1 MLVAATRAL
10 AALARYDVPD
20 KVLSAYGLSNLTFGD
35 DYIIPKPFDP
45 RVLTHV
51 APAVAQA
58 AADSGVARLPIEDLG
73 AYRERLHLLVERAR
87 GIMQPLIERARTTQ
101 RRRLVFC
108 DGSSPAIQRAAQI
121 LLDEGICTPV
131 LLGDPERIVA
141 QAERMHIT
149 LDGMELEPVIHG
161 QHTAELAQSLWQLR
175 ARKGMTLAAARSSL
189 RQHAWYAAMMVR
201 EGLAD
206 GMVGGLN
213 RPYKLTIGPALQ
225 ALGLKAGSRL
235 VSGAY
240 AMLFKNR
247 KIFLGDCT
255 VNLEP
260 NAEELAEI
268 AINTARAAETFGEK
282 PHVALLSYSDFGE
295 HYKDERVRV
304 VRQAIDIVRR
314 RWPELDVDG
323 EMQADTALDRN
334 KMETNF
340 PFCTLST
347 TANVLIF
354 PDLTSGN
361 IAYKLLVKLTDAEAL
376 GPLVLG
382 IGGAVGII
390 PVGATVNEIVNIA
403 TYAAAQPPMVV
414 SRELPA
420 DGAGRITQI

>member
-1 MLVAATRAL
+1 
-10 AALARYDVPD
+10 VPD
-20 KVLSAYGLSNLTFGD
+20 KVLMAYGLSKLTFGD

-45 RVLTHV
+45 RVLTRV
-51 APAVAQA
+51 APAVAEA
-58 AADSGVARLPIEDLG
+58 AAASGVARAPIEDLEV
-73 AYRERLHLLVERAR
+73 YRDHLHLLVERAR
-87 GIMQPLIERARTTQ
+87 GIMQPLIERARTQ
-101 RRRLVFC
+101 PKRRLVLT
-108 DGSSPAIQRAAQI
+108 DGSSPHIQRAAQI
-121 LLDEGICTPV
+121 LVDEGICTPV
-131 LLGDPERIVA
+131 LLGDPKFI
-141 QAERMHIT
+141 QAEAKRSHIK
-149 LDGMELEPVIHG
+149 LDGMELEPVING
-161 QHTAELAQSLWQLR
+161 RHTTHLAEALWKLR
-175 ARKGMTLAAARSSL
+175 CRKGMTLASARNAM
-189 RQHAWYAAMMVR
+189 RQHSWYAAMMVR

-225 ALGLKAGSRL
+225 ALGLKEDCRL

-240 AMLFKNR
+240 AMLFRDR

-260 NAEELAEI
+260 DAADLAEI
-268 AINTARAAETFGEK
+268 AINTARVAETFGER

-304 VRQAIDIVRR
+304 VRDAIDIVRQ
-314 RWPELDVDG
+314 RWPELDIDG

-334 KMETNF
+334 KVEANF
-340 PFCTLST
+340 PFCSLST
-347 TANVLIF
+347 SANVLVF

-382 IGGAVGII
+382 MGGAVGVI

-403 TYAAAQPPMVV
+403 TYTAVQAPIEIEGEPRSRYPSSPPSKTS
-414 SRELPA
+414 SRA
-420 DGAGRITQI
+420 RSR